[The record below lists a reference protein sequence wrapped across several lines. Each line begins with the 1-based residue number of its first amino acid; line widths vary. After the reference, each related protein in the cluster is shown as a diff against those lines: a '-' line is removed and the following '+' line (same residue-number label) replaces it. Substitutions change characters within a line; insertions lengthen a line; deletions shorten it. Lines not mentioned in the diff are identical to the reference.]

1 MEPYDLFWKDLHFGL
16 GKIIY
21 NLSNEQ
27 IAERRTRFGARIRSR
42 YMQIRCASLEWKRT
56 GRVKP
61 LGFTRKVTLNIA
73 NSTDQAHDRIIW
85 RYI

>member
-1 MEPYDLFWKDLHFGL
+1 MEPYDLFWKDLHFCL

-21 NLSNEQ
+21 NLTNDQ
-27 IAERRTRFGARIRSR
+27 MAERRTLFGARIRSI
-42 YMQIRCASLEWKRT
+42 YMQIRCASLARKRI
-56 GRVKP
+56 GGVKP

-73 NSTDQAHDRIIW
+73 NSTDQAHDRMIW